1 MIHGMLHSWNNTGR
15 KSENYSVFFF
25 CFFFPSASPRGVA
38 EHEVKRCQTRVSA
51 DSAVKC
57 HRAGLKQSLYH
68 HVRNSINI
76 IDQRSGL
83 GSFLHEYTGR
93 KWLLF

>member
-1 MIHGMLHSWNNTGR
+1 MLHSWNNTGR

-25 CFFFPSASPRGVA
+25 VRFFSSRFLA
-38 EHEVKRCQTRVSA
+38 EHEVKRCQARASV
-51 DSAVKC
+51 DSAVKR

-68 HVRNSINI
+68 DVRNSINI